1 MKHENGLT
9 YSDSHVL
16 IGSKAIGVVLL
27 LLDDLGLVQG
37 LDGHLFIFNKESK
50 SNLCYIFTIIM
61 SLSLYLP
68 VPIYFSDFIK

>member
-16 IGSKAIGVVLL
+16 IGSKAVGVVLL

-37 LDGHLFIFNKESK
+37 LYGHLFIFNKES
-50 SNLCYIFTIIM
+50 NTNTCYIFTLFR
-61 SLSLYLP
+61 SPYL
-68 VPIYFSDFIK
+68 FISFESSV